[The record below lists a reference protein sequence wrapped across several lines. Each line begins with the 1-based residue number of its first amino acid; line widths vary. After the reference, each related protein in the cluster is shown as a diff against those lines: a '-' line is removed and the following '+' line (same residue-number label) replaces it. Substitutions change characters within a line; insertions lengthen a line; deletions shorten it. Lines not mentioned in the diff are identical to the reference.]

1 MGSLGIFSSSSR
13 MNDRKIAFEIASKR
27 WFTSGNDILRGG

>member
-1 MGSLGIFSSSSR
+1 

-27 WFTSGNDILRGG
+27 WFTSGKVVQRRLSVTKGTSR